1 MKSNI
6 LLKTDNPYS
15 HYHECIF
22 LFKHIKKQLD
32 IAMSETINP
41 ICSIKQLPK
50 RNKFL
55 NISMKIILLL
65 GLLSFYGCSKAET
78 PIKKYT
84 IKQGGQYS
92 NTPYQIVGNT
102 VSYSVKFDNTA
113 IYKIDSINQYD
124 INKLFGMSAC
134 NSLHHENSARFGWR
148 YVNGQLEIH
157 AYIYDMTKRFS
168 QIIDTVS
175 INEWNNYKIVN
186 TGKEYIFT
194 LNNKVFVYV
203 KSNEC
208 KSKYNIALWPYFGGN
223 IKAPQDINFYFKKW

>member
-1 MKSNI
+1 MKSST
-6 LLKTDNPYS
+6 LLKTDSPYS
-15 HYHECIF
+15 HYHECVF

-32 IAMSETINP
+32 IAMSEAINP
-41 ICSIKQLPK
+41 ICSLKQIPK

-55 NISMKIILLL
+55 NISMKIILLF
-65 GLLSFYGCSKAET
+65 GLLSFYGCSKAQS

-84 IKQGGQYS
+84 IKKGGQYS
-92 NTPYQIVGNT
+92 DTPHKIVGNA
-102 VSYSVKFDNTA
+102 VSYQIMFDSTA

-134 NSLHHENSARFGWR
+134 NSLHHDNSARFGWR

-168 QIIDTVS
+168 QVIDTVK
-175 INEWNNYKIVN
+175 IGEWNKYQIINNGDQYV
-186 TGKEYIFT
+186 FT
-194 LNNKVFVYV
+194 LKNNIFIYN
-203 KSNEC
+203 KSNKC

-223 IKAPQDINFYFKKW
+223 IKAPHEMYFYFKK